1 MAEEG
6 LDVTDTNSTDKSLT
20 GTLEAVLYLRAQPVS
35 LAELVDY
42 TGEDREDIEAALVD
56 LMMDYVHRNGALEVV
71 EADRGYSLQ
80 LRESYTPFIEKLVP
94 SNIGVGALRTLAVVA
109 LKGPLPQSEL
119 VEIRGSG
126 AYQQVHDLVDQGF
139 VKRRRLPSGRS
150 FSVQVTDKFRR
161 YFQLDTSAGDNP
173 EQLSLVLKSAREMI
187 AASDSEDAEASE
199 TVPSTDSEVVNVGGE
214 PT

>member
-1 MAEEG
+1 MAEED
-6 LDVTDTNSTDKSLT
+6 LNLT

-42 TGEDREDIEAALVD
+42 TVGNKEDIEASLVD
-56 LMMDYVHRNGALEVV
+56 LMMEYVHRNGALEVV
-71 EADRGYSLQ
+71 ETDRGYSLQ
-80 LRESYTPFIEKLVP
+80 LRDSYAPFIEKLVP

-126 AYQQVHDLVDQGF
+126 AYQQVHDLVEQGF
-139 VKRRRLPSGRS
+139 VKRRRLSSGRS

-161 YFQLDTSAGDNP
+161 YFQLETSSDRP
-173 EQLSLVLKSAREMI
+173 EQLNLVLKSARDMI
-187 AASDSEDAEASE
+187 AAADAEAGDRTVEATVEASESGAE
-199 TVPSTDSEVVNVGGE
+199 TV
-214 PT
+214 

>member
-1 MAEEG
+1 MAEED
-6 LDVTDTNSTDKSLT
+6 LNLT

-42 TGEDREDIEAALVD
+42 TGGNKEDIEASLVD

-71 EADRGYSLQ
+71 ETDRGYSLQ
-80 LRESYTPFIEKLVP
+80 LRDSYAPFIEKLVP

-126 AYQQVHDLVDQGF
+126 AYQQVHDLVEQGF
-139 VKRRRLPSGRS
+139 VKRRRLSSGRS

-161 YFQLDTSAGDNP
+161 YFQLETSSDRP
-173 EQLSLVLKSAREMI
+173 EQLNLVLKSARDMI
-187 AASDSEDAEASE
+187 AAADAEAGDRTVEATVEASESGAE
-199 TVPSTDSEVVNVGGE
+199 TV
-214 PT
+214 